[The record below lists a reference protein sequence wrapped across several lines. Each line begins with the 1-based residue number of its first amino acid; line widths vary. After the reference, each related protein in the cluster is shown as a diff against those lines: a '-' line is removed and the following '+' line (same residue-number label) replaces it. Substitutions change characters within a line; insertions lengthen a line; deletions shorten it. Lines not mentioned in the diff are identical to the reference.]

1 MAYLQVYGA
10 FDKPMLCT
18 GFVEQH
24 APGSRRIF
32 LPVLGI
38 LLADLLVI
46 NTEPLVDTGLEDAI
60 HLQ

>member
-1 MAYLQVYGA
+1 
-10 FDKPMLCT
+10 MLCT
-18 GFVEQH
+18 GFVERH
-24 APGSRRIF
+24 APGKRRIF

-46 NTEPLVDTGLEDAI
+46 NTERLVDTGLEDAI